1 MIIVWILSIDLLSSR
16 KYKIMYFNAKYP
28 DQLMMCVS
36 LGSSVILRAETCAM
50 AAVGAHALWID
61 CKNNKNE

>member
-1 MIIVWILSIDLLSSR
+1 
-16 KYKIMYFNAKYP
+16 MYFNAKYP